1 MKKLLNL
8 LFENYTLTEQ
18 EAYQIM
24 VEISEEKYS
33 QVELASFLT
42 VFNMRNITL
51 DELKGY
57 RRALLD
63 LCLKID
69 LPKQA
74 IDIVGTGGDGKDTFN
89 ISTLSCFVLA
99 GAGNKKHQICANRF
113 CFVNLVFV
121 DNKIFSQNRN

>member
-8 LFENYTLTEQ
+8 LFENYTLSEE

-33 QVELASFLT
+33 DVEIASFLT
-42 VFNMRNITL
+42 IFNMRNITL

-63 LCLKID
+63 LFLKFD
-69 LPKQA
+69 LLK
-74 IDIVGTGGDGKDTFN
+74 
-89 ISTLSCFVLA
+89 
-99 GAGNKKHQICANRF
+99 
-113 CFVNLVFV
+113 
-121 DNKIFSQNRN
+121 

>member
-1 MKKLLNL
+1 MRKLLNL
-8 LFENYTLTEQ
+8 LFENYTLSEE

-33 QVELASFLT
+33 DVELASFLT

-63 LCLKID
+63 LCLKVN
-69 LPKQA
+69 LPK
-74 IDIVGTGGDGKDTFN
+74 
-89 ISTLSCFVLA
+89 
-99 GAGNKKHQICANRF
+99 
-113 CFVNLVFV
+113 
-121 DNKIFSQNRN
+121 

>member
-8 LFENYTLTEQ
+8 LFENYTLSEE

-33 QVELASFLT
+33 DVEIASFLT
-42 VFNMRNITL
+42 IFNMRNITL

-63 LCLKID
+63 LCVKVD

-74 IDIVGTGGDGKDTFN
+74 I
-89 ISTLSCFVLA
+89 
-99 GAGNKKHQICANRF
+99 
-113 CFVNLVFV
+113 
-121 DNKIFSQNRN
+121 